1 MKTSDYLTKDD
12 IARFTARSDLL
23 AWWLVLGNWA
33 MIAGIFALVAAYT
46 NPFTVLLAMVLLGG
60 RQLGLSVLMHDA
72 GHRTLFATP
81 WLNDVVGQW
90 LCAAPVF
97 SDLPS
102 YARGHLE
109 HHRKA
114 GTREDPDLPNYA
126 AYPISRDSFRRK
138 LVRDL
143 SGQTG
148 IKLMGAIFRG
158 ASGVISR
165 ETRSSSLPVL
175 RQFFVQFVLFLG
187 LYAAGIG
194 WAYLIWIGA
203 FLTVFMAIIRIRQV
217 AEHAAVPDLYDLDPR
232 MNTRTVEAP
241 WWQRMIF
248 APNGVN
254 YHLEHHFMASVPCY
268 RLAALH
274 AHLKREHALDDV
286 PVFRGY
292 GQLLR
297 HAVQPA

>member
-23 AWWLVLGNWA
+23 AWCLVLGNWA

-46 NPFTVLLAMVLLGG
+46 NPLTVLLAMVLLGG

-97 SDLPS
+97 NDLPS

-138 LVRDL
+138 MVRDL

-158 ASGVISR
+158 AEI
-165 ETRSSSLPVL
+165 
-175 RQFFVQFVLFLG
+175 
-187 LYAAGIG
+187 
-194 WAYLIWIGA
+194 
-203 FLTVFMAIIRIRQV
+203 FM
-217 AEHAAVPDLYDLDPR
+217 
-232 MNTRTVEAP
+232 
-241 WWQRMIF
+241 
-248 APNGVN
+248 
-254 YHLEHHFMASVPCY
+254 
-268 RLAALH
+268 
-274 AHLKREHALDDV
+274 
-286 PVFRGY
+286 
-292 GQLLR
+292 
-297 HAVQPA
+297 